1 MGVETALSLVDVL
14 HGAQSPWAEQRADP
28 GSPGPLA
35 HPVKAL
41 AVLDVVAVAELL
53 VREDVA
59 VGMDDTLGEAGGAG
73 GVVQLGRIIRE
84 RVDGVKVARDIRD
97 ARFIDHE
104 KF

>member
-1 MGVETALSLVDVL
+1 M
-14 HGAQSPWAEQRADP
+14 
-28 GSPGPLA
+28 
-35 HPVKAL
+35 KAL

-59 VGMDDTLGEAGGAG
+59 VGVDDALGEAGRTG
-73 GVVQLGRIIRE
+73 GVVELSRIIRE
-84 RVDGVKVARDIRD
+84 RVDGVKVARDILD